1 MRKIKY
7 FICLLIVFMIGIG
20 SIEAASFSVKANKT
34 TVVVGNSV
42 NVTVSVSGSDAAGW
56 EYCLNYDTSMFSL
69 TSHSS
74 SCILGGT
81 LAGNKS
87 VTFKLKSK
95 KSGIATFGL
104 RDASILNDAAESVLK
119 SKGSVTVRAKTQA
132 EIEASYSTNA
142 DLKSLSVD
150 GYNISP
156 SFSKDTL
163 KYSLEVENEIDKV
176 TIKATKADSSAS
188 VAGLGEKELTE
199 GINKFNIVVTAEKG
213 NKKTYV
219 VEITR
224 KELNPINVIVDGKDY
239 TIVRKSDVLEA
250 PTYYASTEIS
260 YDGEMVP
267 ALKSDITGYTLLGLK
282 DEDGNIALYLY
293 DDIDNS
299 FKLYNQFSTEGVTI
313 IPLETKETIEN
324 FEKTKNIKINDVDVN
339 VYVGNYDSSFVLL
352 YGMNAA
358 TGKSG
363 WYKYDIDEGTFQ
375 RYEKI
380 VTEEKKDNN
389 NLYLIIAMLFG
400 GLSFITIILVVVLI
414 KMNSKLRKK
423 NIKLIEML
431 ENNKS
436 KEQISKV
443 SIEEEK
449 EYVYIPDEK
458 EESTVENLSK
468 RELRRLEKEKS
479 KAEKEELEKL
489 QEEFFSTTKQE
500 IVEENENSDI
510 EEESLRKE
518 KRKRK

>member
-1 MRKIKY
+1 MKKIKY
-7 FICLLIVFMIGIG
+7 FVYLLIIFTMGIG
-20 SIEAASFSVKANKT
+20 FVNAASFSVKTNKT

-42 NVTVSVSGSDAAGW
+42 SVTVSVSGSDAAGW
-56 EYCLNYDTSMFSL
+56 EYCLNYDKSMFDL

-95 KSGIATFGL
+95 KSGSATFSL

-142 DLKSLSVD
+142 DLKSLS
-150 GYNISP
+150 YNISP
-156 SFSKDTL
+156 SFSKYTL
-163 KYSLEVENEIDKV
+163 KYTLEVENEIDKV

-188 VAGLGEKELTE
+188 VAGIGEKALTE
-199 GINKFNIVVTAEKG
+199 GINKFNVVVTAEKG

-224 KELNPINVIVDGKDY
+224 KELNPINVIVDGEDY

-260 YDGEMVP
+260 YDGEMIP

-293 DDIDNS
+293 DDVNNS
-299 FKLYNQFSTEGVTI
+299 YKLYNQFSTEGVTI
-313 IPLETKETIEN
+313 IPLETKENIGN
-324 FEKTKNIKINDVDVN
+324 FEKTKIIKINDVDVN

-363 WYKYDIDEGTFQ
+363 WYKYDTDEGTFQ

-389 NLYLIIAMLFG
+389 NLYFIVAMLFG

-423 NIKLIEML
+423 NIKLINML
-431 ENNKS
+431 ENNKV
-436 KEQISKV
+436 KNHEKV
-443 SIEEEK
+443 SIVEEK
-449 EYVYIPDEK
+449 EFVYIPEEVEK
-458 EESTVENLSK
+458 ENNYENLSK
-468 RELRRLEKEKS
+468 RELRRLEKEKN

-489 QEEFFSTTKQE
+489 QEEFFSTTKNVV
-500 IVEENENSDI
+500 IEENDDSEQLNEHSD
-510 EEESLRKE
+510 
-518 KRKRK
+518 KRKRKRK